1 MSVIGAKS
9 WGSLSSVSRKDIAFC
24 ASLARVASSRRM
36 KKTSSRR
43 MDPPPAPSSPPAS
56 SVVPAIVEVSELT
69 RAFGSRKAVA
79 GLTFSLAPGDC
90 LAVFGPNGAGKTT
103 LLRLLAGLLKPSSGS
118 ARLAGIPL
126 PGGTLAR
133 SRVGLIS
140 HHTMLYEAL
149 SAREN
154 VSFAARLYGMRA
166 ADARV
171 DDALRRMAMLE
182 RASTPVRSLSRGMQ
196 QRVSI
201 ARAMVHSP
209 QLVLA
214 DEPYS
219 GLDDSGARALTALLQ
234 ELRAAGASIIIVTHN
249 LVEGLS
255 LATRAVVMQAGRFV
269 RQDAADRIDASSYA
283 TTYREALAA
292 GG

>member
-1 MSVIGAKS
+1 MI
-9 WGSLSSVSRKDIAFC
+9 
-24 ASLARVASSRRM
+24 
-36 KKTSSRR
+36 
-43 MDPPPAPSSPPAS
+43 PSSTSAISANGAP
-56 SVVPAIVEVSELT
+56 IVEVADIA

-79 GLTFSLAPGDC
+79 GVSFSLARGDC

-118 ARLAGIPL
+118 ARIAGIPL

-154 VSFAARLYGMRA
+154 VSFAARLYGVRNPGT
-166 ADARV
+166 RV
-171 DDALRRMAMLE
+171 DDSLRRMSMLE
-182 RASTPVRSLSRGMQ
+182 RADAPVRLLSRGMQ

-209 QLVLA
+209 QVVLA

-219 GLDDSGARALTALLQ
+219 GLDESGARALTALLR
-234 ELRAAGASIIIVTHN
+234 ELRSSGTAVIIVTHN
-249 LVEGLS
+249 LAEGLS
-255 LATRAVVMQAGRFV
+255 LATHAAVMQRGRFV
-269 RQDAADRIDASSYA
+269 RYDASERIDPSSYA
-283 TTYREALAA
+283 ATYREAVAA

>member
-1 MSVIGAKS
+1 MI
-9 WGSLSSVSRKDIAFC
+9 
-24 ASLARVASSRRM
+24 
-36 KKTSSRR
+36 
-43 MDPPPAPSSPPAS
+43 PPSSSTILSTGAP
-56 SVVPAIVEVSELT
+56 IVEVDEVT
-69 RAFGSRKAVA
+69 RAFGSRMAVA
-79 GLTFSLAPGDC
+79 GVTFSLAPGDC

-103 LLRLLAGLLKPSSGS
+103 LLRMLAGLLKPSSGG

-126 PGGTLAR
+126 PGGSAVR

-154 VSFAARLYGMRA
+154 VAFAARLYGIP
-166 ADARV
+166 DSGGRV
-171 DDALRRMAMLE
+171 DDSLRRMSMLE
-182 RASTPVRSLSRGMQ
+182 RSDAPVRLLSRGMQ

-209 QLVLA
+209 RVVLA

-219 GLDDSGARALTALLQ
+219 GLDESGASALTALLK
-234 ELRAAGASIIIVTHN
+234 ELRSAGTAIIIVTHN
-249 LVEGLS
+249 LAEGLS
-255 LATRAVVMQAGRFV
+255 LASHAAVMQRGKFV
-269 RQDAADRIDASSYA
+269 RYDASDRIDSASYA
-283 TTYREALAA
+283 ATYRKAVAS

>member
-1 MSVIGAKS
+1 
-9 WGSLSSVSRKDIAFC
+9 
-24 ASLARVASSRRM
+24 M
-36 KKTSSRR
+36 KPRSPKRAN
-43 MDPPPAPSSPPAS
+43 PPAPPTTSSTVTP
-56 SVVPAIVEVSELT
+56 IVEASELT

-79 GLTFSLAPGDC
+79 GVTFSLAPAEC

-154 VSFAARLYGMRA
+154 VSFAARLYGIR
-166 ADARV
+166 DPRTRV
-171 DDALRRMAMLE
+171 DDALSRMSMLE
-182 RASTPVRSLSRGMQ
+182 RADAPVRLLSRGMQ

-209 QLVLA
+209 QVILA

-219 GLDDSGARALTALLQ
+219 GLDDSGARALTALLK
-234 ELRAAGASIIIVTHN
+234 ELRSAGTAIIIVTHN
-249 LVEGLS
+249 LAEGLS
-255 LATRAVVMQAGRFV
+255 LATPAAVMQRGKFV
-269 RQDAADRIDASSYA
+269 RYEPSDRIDPASYA
-283 TTYREALAA
+283 ATYREAVASN
-292 GG
+292 G

>member
-1 MSVIGAKS
+1 MIASPS
-9 WGSLSSVSRKDIAFC
+9 PEVSRTDQ
-24 ASLARVASSRRM
+24 
-36 KKTSSRR
+36 
-43 MDPPPAPSSPPAS
+43 P
-56 SVVPAIVEVSELT
+56 IVEVADLT
-69 RAFGSRKAVA
+69 RSFGSRKAVA

-103 LLRLLAGLLKPSSGS
+103 LLRLLAGLLKPSTGS

-154 VSFAARLYGMRA
+154 VTFAARLYGIR
-166 ADARV
+166 DPQTRV
-171 DDALRRMAMLE
+171 DDSLRRMSMLE
-182 RASTPVRSLSRGMQ
+182 RADAPVRLLSRGMQ

-209 QLVLA
+209 RVVLA

-219 GLDDSGARALTALLQ
+219 GLDESGARSLTSLLR
-234 ELRAAGASIIIVTHN
+234 ELRSAGTAIIIVTHN
-249 LVEGLS
+249 LAEGLS
-255 LATRAVVMQAGRFV
+255 LATHAAVMQRGRFV
-269 RQDAADRIDASSYA
+269 RYDASEAIDSASYA
-283 TTYREALAA
+283 VTYREAVAS

>member
-1 MSVIGAKS
+1 MKPPSPSTLTSTGA
-9 WGSLSSVSRKDIAFC
+9 
-24 ASLARVASSRRM
+24 
-36 KKTSSRR
+36 
-43 MDPPPAPSSPPAS
+43 P
-56 SVVPAIVEVSELT
+56 IVETADLT
-69 RAFGSRKAVA
+69 RAFGSRQAVA
-79 GLTFSLAPGDC
+79 GITFSLAPGDC

-154 VSFAARLYGMRA
+154 VSFAARLYGIRSPA
-166 ADARV
+166 TRV
-171 DDALRRMAMLE
+171 DESLSRMSMLE
-182 RASTPVRSLSRGMQ
+182 RADAPVRLLSRGMQ

-209 QLVLA
+209 QVVLA

-219 GLDDSGARALTALLQ
+219 GLDESGARALTALLR
-234 ELRAAGASIIIVTHN
+234 ELRSTGTAIIIVTHN
-249 LVEGLS
+249 LAEGLS
-255 LATRAVVMQAGRFV
+255 LASHAAVMQRGKFV
-269 RQDAADRIDASSYA
+269 RYEASARIDAKSYA
-283 TTYREALAA
+283 ATYREAVASD
-292 GG
+292 G

>member
-1 MSVIGAKS
+1 MIASPS
-9 WGSLSSVSRKDIAFC
+9 PEVSRTDQ
-24 ASLARVASSRRM
+24 
-36 KKTSSRR
+36 
-43 MDPPPAPSSPPAS
+43 P
-56 SVVPAIVEVSELT
+56 IVEVADLT
-69 RAFGSRKAVA
+69 RSFGSRKAVA

-103 LLRLLAGLLKPSSGS
+103 LLRLLAGLLKPSTGS

-154 VSFAARLYGMRA
+154 VTFAARLYGIR
-166 ADARV
+166 DPQTRV
-171 DDALRRMAMLE
+171 DDSLRRMSMLE
-182 RASTPVRSLSRGMQ
+182 RAGAPVRLLSRGMQ

-209 QLVLA
+209 RVVLA

-219 GLDDSGARALTALLQ
+219 GLDESGARSLTSLLR
-234 ELRAAGASIIIVTHN
+234 ELRSAGTAIIIVTHN
-249 LVEGLS
+249 LAEGLS
-255 LATRAVVMQAGRFV
+255 LATHAAVMQRGRFV
-269 RQDAADRIDASSYA
+269 RYDASEAIDSASYA
-283 TTYREALAA
+283 VTYREAVAS